1 MQSNQTCEASAYESP
16 CADQRDAVNPAR
28 RHTTRRGQGLV
39 EYVLIILFVALAVVL
54 ALSLLAPTINSI
66 FNAIPPAL

>member
-1 MQSNQTCEASAYESP
+1 MASVGIRLRRLGALAQ
-16 CADQRDAVNPAR
+16 CQAVG
-28 RHTTRRGQGLV
+28 RGQSLV

-66 FNAIPPAL
+66 FRAIPPAL